1 MNESGWCGWVWLG
14 VGAYVWVPFLISA
27 FCSRV
32 VECAEWTDDDARA
45 LLDVAEKALRE
56 GVDRMKVCV
65 RKRAIPPSYSS
76 VRVSLSLYL
85 SLSLSFSLSLSLSLS
100 LYLSIYL
107 SVYLSIS
114 PCCFSFSAQLAVDVL
129 RKPHAVGIVRRP
141 HVALTREQ
149 LDEVLFGLS
158 VWLAGWLSVCLAG
171 CLSVWLAGC
180 LSVCTCVC
188 ACVLWKMIRLVC
200 ATNAPL
206 ARLSPAGSSR
216 CRVSTRYTCRG
227 PLFPFAPSTAAPTC
241 GLISATSSSA
251 CRSALLCVLGSVL
264 PFV

>member
-1 MNESGWCGWVWLG
+1 VAGCGWVWLG
-14 VGAYVWVPFLISA
+14 VGAYVWVPFLISSL
-27 FCSRV
+27 CSRV

-65 RKRAIPPSYSS
+65 RKRAVPQAIP
-76 VRVSLSLYL
+76 LCA
-85 SLSLSFSLSLSLSLS
+85 SLSLSLSLS
-100 LYLSIYL
+100 LYLYL
-107 SVYLSIS
+107 S

-171 CLSVWLAGC
+171 WLSVWLAGW
-180 LSVCTCVC
+180 LSVCLHLCLCLC
-188 ACVLWKMIRLVC
+188 AFGR
-200 ATNAPL
+200 
-206 ARLSPAGSSR
+206 
-216 CRVSTRYTCRG
+216 
-227 PLFPFAPSTAAPTC
+227 
-241 GLISATSSSA
+241 
-251 CRSALLCVLGSVL
+251 
-264 PFV
+264 